1 MFDSPRSVAHGQSLE
16 YDVCVAG
23 AGAAGITLALELEGS
38 GLDVCLL
45 EAGGFDEPALDDA
58 HPYAGESIGEPYNLL
73 ASRLRYFGGTTNHW
87 GGWCMPLD
95 PIDFRPRSFV
105 PLSGW
110 PFGRSE
116 LEPYYA
122 RAARICEI
130 DPPVFEL
137 EKLPGGD
144 GTVEE
149 LLGRHDPDFTVK
161 LLRYSPPTRFGPR
174 YRSRIEKSERV
185 RCFLDSTVTE
195 IEEASGRVSRFSV
208 RSGDKTFF
216 VKARLYVIA
225 LGAVENARVLLC
237 SDRSNGVGIGN
248 GSDFVGRCFSD
259 HIGSKFIG
267 QALLP
272 DRAPYVQFHNLG
284 ELTVTPLLSFRDE
297 FLEAHDLVNFG
308 IVLDKHWA
316 VDDPIAAEHFN
327 DPRLYP
333 EWRDRKPG
341 RFGVSVRIETTPN
354 RDSRIT
360 LLGARDS
367 NGMRRTRL
375 DWRVNSL
382 ELDAV
387 EYIEGFLGKKLG
399 SSGTGRFRPAST
411 WRSRSRKEGLG
422 YESHQMGTTRMS
434 TDPGSGVTDPDC
446 RVHSIEN
453 LYVSGGSVFPTF
465 GFTNPTLTIVALA
478 IRLADHLKRKTA

>member
-1 MFDSPRSVAHGQSLE
+1 MFDSPRSVVHGQNLE

-45 EAGGFDEPALDDA
+45 EAGGFDAPALDDA
-58 HPYAGESIGEPYNLL
+58 HPYAGENAGEPYDLL

-130 DPPVFEL
+130 DPPVFDL
-137 EKLPGGD
+137 KKLPGGD
-144 GTVEE
+144 GTAKE

-174 YRSRIEKSERV
+174 YRSRIERSKQV

-208 RSGDKTFF
+208 RSGDKRFF

-225 LGAVENARVLLC
+225 LGAIENARVLLC

-259 HIGSKFIG
+259 HIGSRFIG
-267 QALLP
+267 HALLP
-272 DRAPYVQFHNLG
+272 DRAPYIRLHNLG
-284 ELTVTPLLSFRDE
+284 KLTVFPHLSFRDE
-297 FLEAHDLVNFG
+297 FLEAHGLPNLG
-308 IVLDKHWA
+308 IVLVKDWA
-316 VDDPIAAEHFN
+316 IEDPVAAEHFN

-341 RFGVSVRIETTPN
+341 RFGVAVRIEATPN

-360 LLGARDS
+360 LLGTPDS
-367 NGMRRTRL
+367 NGMKRTRL
-375 DWRVNSL
+375 DWRINSL
-382 ELDAV
+382 EFDAL
-387 EYIEGFLGKKLG
+387 EYIAGFLGGKLG
-399 SSGTGRFRPAST
+399 SRGTGRFRPT
-411 WRSRSRKEGLG
+411 WRSRAREGGHG
-422 YESHQMGTTRMS
+422 YQSHQMGTTRMS
-434 TDPGSGVTDPDC
+434 ADPGSGVTDPDC

-453 LYVSGGSVFPTF
+453 LYVSGSSVFPTF
-465 GFTNPTLTIVALA
+465 GFANPTLTIVALA
-478 IRLADHLKRKTA
+478 IRLADHLKRKIA